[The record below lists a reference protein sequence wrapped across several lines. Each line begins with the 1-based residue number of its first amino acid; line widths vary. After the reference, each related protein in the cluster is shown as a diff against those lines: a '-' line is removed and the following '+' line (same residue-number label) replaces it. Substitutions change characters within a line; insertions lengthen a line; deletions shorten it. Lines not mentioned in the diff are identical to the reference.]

1 MEVLINL
8 KKHVDNSY
16 RITLGSLAP
25 LKYTQST
32 AIVTNETV
40 AALHLDRLLNL
51 ITAPKVAVIKIPDG
65 EEFKN
70 ITTLQ
75 TVLNGLFEN
84 RIDRRSTLIAFG
96 GGIVGDVS
104 GFAASIYQRGIDFVQ
119 IPTTLL
125 AMVDASVGGKTG
137 VNNSFGKNLIGAF
150 HQPKAVYIDPFW
162 LSTLPEREFNAGAAE
177 IIKMAATLDSEFFE
191 WLETG
196 DLEGENLLEA
206 IKRSVEIKA
215 NIVTQDEKEYE
226 LRQVLNYGHTFG
238 HAIERE
244 SGYTKYLHGEG
255 VAIGIVMANKL
266 SERLGYLTQKDGL
279 RIKKLLEKY
288 NLPTTYRTED
298 ADSFYESFF
307 LDKKSKSGK
316 ITFILPRGIGDYI
329 FVNDADRRLVLEA
342 IKDIE

>member
-8 KKHVDNSY
+8 KKHIDNSY
-16 RITLGSLAP
+16 KITLGNLMP
-25 LKYTQST
+25 LKFAHSV
-32 AIVTNETV
+32 AIITNETV

-51 ITAPKVAVIKIPDG
+51 ITAPKVSAIKIPDG

-70 ITTLQ
+70 AETLQ

-84 RIDRRSTLIAFG
+84 RIDRRSALIAFG
-96 GGIVGDVS
+96 GGVVGDMA
-104 GFAASIYQRGIDFVQ
+104 GFAASIYQRGIDFMQ

-137 VNNSFGKNLIGAF
+137 VNNRFGKNLIGTF
-150 HQPKAVYIDPFW
+150 HQPRAVYIDPFW
-162 LSTLPEREFNAGAAE
+162 LSTLPTREFNAGAAE

-191 WLETG
+191 WLEAS
-196 DLEGENLLEA
+196 DLKEENLMEA

-215 NIVTQDEKEYE
+215 DIVAQDEKERE

-238 HAIERE
+238 HIIERE
-244 SGYTKYLHGEG
+244 TDYTKYLHGEA
-255 VAIGIVMANKL
+255 VAIGMMMANKL
-266 SERLGYLTQKDGL
+266 SERLGYLARKSSL

-288 NLPTTYRTED
+288 DLPTTYRTKNVN
-298 ADSFYESFF
+298 SFYESFF
-307 LDKKSKSGK
+307 LDKKSKNGK

-329 FVNDADRRLVLEA
+329 FVNDADKSFVLEA